1 MKTVIGDNQTVAA
14 VVFDL
19 EEVLPTP
26 SSTESCLYYKQKLNT
41 FDLTVYD
48 YRHGQGFCHVW
59 PETEGQRGSNE
70 IASSIYRY
78 LQRLR
83 RDGIKVILFSDNCG
97 GQKRNKNLKMSIFSL
112 LAVTVK
118 TKETTCIKL

>member
-59 PETEGQRGSNE
+59 PETEG
-70 IASSIYRY
+70 
-78 LQRLR
+78 
-83 RDGIKVILFSDNCG
+83 
-97 GQKRNKNLKMSIFSL
+97 
-112 LAVTVK
+112 
-118 TKETTCIKL
+118 

>member
-1 MKTVIGDNQTVAA
+1 MKIVIGDNQTVAA

-78 LQRLR
+78 LQ
-83 RDGIKVILFSDNCG
+83 
-97 GQKRNKNLKMSIFSL
+97 
-112 LAVTVK
+112 
-118 TKETTCIKL
+118 